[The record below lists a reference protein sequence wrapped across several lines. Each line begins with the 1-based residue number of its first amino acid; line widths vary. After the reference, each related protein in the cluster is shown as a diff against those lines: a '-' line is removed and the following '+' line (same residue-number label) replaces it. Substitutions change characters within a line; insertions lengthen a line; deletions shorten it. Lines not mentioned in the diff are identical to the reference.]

1 MCCQVFAGMN
11 QPINKKHPCK
21 ELHSTLATTASRVKQ
36 ESKDNRQLDSF
47 SQKPTLPFLISLGPL
62 QTVRTMPGATT
73 GPAHLCGEPGTG
85 YLRETEAGQAAK
97 VEPSWTPQASGPPD
111 SYPTRGG
118 DTEMAP
124 AEPGPCSC
132 PFGSERQL
140 GGRADQAAS
149 RGWAHHPRGTQLRT
163 VCSPPSPSYPPEL
176 PSSALSRPSSV
187 DMAAGLLVPAAFLSL
202 GEKTDSGKGSLPPLT
217 PQGLCTNNSR
227 VLFTQAVVSIKGHI
241 NKYHRLCRPYDH
253 SQPFTF
259 AIVAGI
265 S

>member
-118 DTEMAP
+118 TLRWRQQSLDPAP
-124 AEPGPCSC
+124 VLSALRDSLEAGQT
-132 PFGSERQL
+132 RQL
-140 GGRADQAAS
+140 PGAGPTTPEELSSGQCARPPLPLTLLNYPPQ
-149 RGWAHHPRGTQLRT
+149 
-163 VCSPPSPSYPPEL
+163 PSPDP
-176 PSSALSRPSSV
+176 
-187 DMAAGLLVPAAFLSL
+187 
-202 GEKTDSGKGSLPPLT
+202 
-217 PQGLCTNNSR
+217 
-227 VLFTQAVVSIKGHI
+227 VV
-241 NKYHRLCRPYDH
+241 
-253 SQPFTF
+253 
-259 AIVAGI
+259 
-265 S
+265 